1 MVHAAHDD
9 RAPARRIDDCW
20 NRIGT
25 RGDGSCPRL
34 AAHARCLNCPVFA
47 QAAATLLDRPLS
59 DADFAEAAGTGAAH
73 DAHDAHEAHDAHNA
87 PPDARADDANAP
99 QTALAFRIADEW
111 LGLPV
116 PALRQIDGQR
126 PIHPLPHRRNG
137 VVLGLVNV
145 RGTLTIAASLG
156 ALLGLDLGV
165 EHDAAARHASRHVH
179 ARLLVVEHR
188 GDTVALPVD
197 EVEGVLRF
205 AASALL
211 PAPTTLAHAATM
223 HTRGLLAWRDT
234 TLGLLDADRV
244 FDSLARSLR

>member
-59 DADFAEAAGTGAAH
+59 DADFAEAART
-73 DAHDAHEAHDAHNA
+73 AHEAHDTHQA

-116 PALRQIDGQR
+116 PALRQIDGPR

-156 ALLGLDLGV
+156 ALLGLDLGL
-165 EHDAAARHASRHVH
+165 EHDAAGRHASRHAQ

>member
-59 DADFAEAAGTGAAH
+59 DADFAEAARTAHGAH
-73 DAHDAHEAHDAHNA
+73 DTHQA

-116 PALRQIDGQR
+116 PALRQIDGPR

-156 ALLGLDLGV
+156 ALLGLDLGL
-165 EHDAAARHASRHVH
+165 EHDAAGRHASRHAQ

-211 PAPTTLAHAATM
+211 PAPTTLAHAAAM

>member
-25 RGDGSCPRL
+25 RGDGTCPRL

-59 DADFAEAAGTGAAH
+59 DADFAEAART
-73 DAHDAHEAHDAHNA
+73 AHEAHDTHQA

-116 PALRQIDGQR
+116 PALRQIDGPR

-156 ALLGLDLGV
+156 ALLGLDLGL
-165 EHDAAARHASRHVH
+165 EHDAAGRHASRHAH

-188 GDTVALPVD
+188 GNTVALPVD

>member
-34 AAHARCLNCPVFA
+34 AVHARCLNCPVFA

-59 DADFAEAAGTGAAH
+59 DADFAEAART
-73 DAHDAHEAHDAHNA
+73 AHEAHDTHQA

-99 QTALAFRIADEW
+99 QTALAFRIANEW

-116 PALRQIDGQR
+116 PALRQIDGPR

-156 ALLGLDLGV
+156 ALLGLDLGLDL
-165 EHDAAARHASRHVH
+165 EHDAAGRHASRHAH

>member
-25 RGDGSCPRL
+25 RGDGTCPRL

-59 DADFAEAAGTGAAH
+59 DADFAEAART
-73 DAHDAHEAHDAHNA
+73 AHEAHDTLKAHKA

-116 PALRQIDGQR
+116 PALRQIDGPR

-156 ALLGLDLGV
+156 ALLSLDLGLDPGL
-165 EHDAAARHASRHVH
+165 EHDAAGRHASRHAH

-188 GDTVALPVD
+188 GDMVALPVD

>member
-25 RGDGSCPRL
+25 RGDGTCPRL
-34 AAHARCLNCPVFA
+34 AAHARCLNCPMFA

-59 DADFAEAAGTGAAH
+59 DADFAEAART
-73 DAHDAHEAHDAHNA
+73 AHEAHDTHQA

-116 PALRQIDGQR
+116 PALRQIDGPR

-156 ALLGLDLGV
+156 ALLSLDLSLDLGL
-165 EHDAAARHASRHVH
+165 EHDAAGQHASRHAH

-188 GDTVALPVD
+188 GNTVALPVD

-205 AASALL
+205 TASALL

>member
-9 RAPARRIDDCW
+9 RASARRIDDCW

-25 RGDGSCPRL
+25 RGDGTCPRL

-59 DADFAEAAGTGAAH
+59 DADFAEAART
-73 DAHDAHEAHDAHNA
+73 AHEAHDTHQA

-116 PALRQIDGQR
+116 PALRQIDGPR

-156 ALLGLDLGV
+156 ALLGLDLGL
-165 EHDAAARHASRHVH
+165 EQDAAGRHASRHAH

>member
-9 RAPARRIDDCW
+9 SAPARRIDDCW

-59 DADFAEAAGTGAAH
+59 DADFAEAART
-73 DAHDAHEAHDAHNA
+73 AHEAHDTHQA

-116 PALRQIDGQR
+116 PALRQIDGPR

-156 ALLGLDLGV
+156 ALLGLDLGLDL
-165 EHDAAARHASRHVH
+165 EHDAAGRHASRHAH

>member
-1 MVHAAHDD
+1 MVHAAHDE
-9 RAPARRIDDCW
+9 RAPTPRIDDCW

-34 AAHARCLNCPVFA
+34 VAHARCLNCPVFA
-47 QAAATLLDRPLS
+47 QAAATLLDRPVS
-59 DADFAEAAGTGAAH
+59 DADFAEAARTAR
-73 DAHDAHEAHDAHNA
+73 EA

-99 QTALAFRIADEW
+99 QSALAFRIADEW

-116 PALRQIDGQR
+116 PALRQIDGPR

-145 RGTLTIAASLG
+145 HGTLTIAASLG
-156 ALLGLDLGV
+156 ALLGL
-165 EHDAAARHASRHVH
+165 ERDAAGRHASRHAH
-179 ARLLVVEHR
+179 ARLLLVEHR

-211 PAPTTLAHAATM
+211 PAPTTLAHAAAM
-223 HTRGLLAWRDT
+223 HARGLLAWRDT
-234 TLGLLDADRV
+234 TLGLLDADGV

>member
-59 DADFAEAAGTGAAH
+59 DADFAEAART
-73 DAHDAHEAHDAHNA
+73 AHEAHDTHQA

-116 PALRQIDGQR
+116 PALRQIDGPR

-156 ALLGLDLGV
+156 ALLGL
-165 EHDAAARHASRHVH
+165 EHDAAGRHASRHAH

>member
-25 RGDGSCPRL
+25 RGDGTCPRL

-59 DADFAEAAGTGAAH
+59 DADFAEAART
-73 DAHDAHEAHDAHNA
+73 AHEAHDTHQA

-116 PALRQIDGQR
+116 PALRQIDGPR

-156 ALLGLDLGV
+156 ALLGLDLGL
-165 EHDAAARHASRHVH
+165 EHDAAGRHASRHAH

>member
-73 DAHDAHEAHDAHNA
+73 DAHEAHDAHNA

-116 PALRQIDGQR
+116 PALRQIDGPR

-165 EHDAAARHASRHVH
+165 EHDAAARHASRHAH

>member
-25 RGDGSCPRL
+25 RGDGTCPRL

-59 DADFAEAAGTGAAH
+59 DADFAEAART
-73 DAHDAHEAHDAHNA
+73 AHEAHDAHKAHKA
-87 PPDARADDANAP
+87 PPDALADDANAP

-116 PALRQIDGQR
+116 PALRQIDGPR

-156 ALLGLDLGV
+156 ALLSLDLGL
-165 EHDAAARHASRHVH
+165 EHDAAGRHASRHAH

>member
-59 DADFAEAAGTGAAH
+59 DADFAEAART
-73 DAHDAHEAHDAHNA
+73 AHEAHDTHQA

-116 PALRQIDGQR
+116 PALRQIDGPR

-156 ALLGLDLGV
+156 ALLGLDLGL
-165 EHDAAARHASRHVH
+165 EQDAAGRHASRHAH

>member
-25 RGDGSCPRL
+25 RGDGTCPRL

-59 DADFAEAAGTGAAH
+59 DADFAEAART
-73 DAHDAHEAHDAHNA
+73 AHEAHDTHQA

-116 PALRQIDGQR
+116 PALRQIDGPR

-156 ALLGLDLGV
+156 ALLGLDLGL
-165 EHDAAARHASRHVH
+165 EHDAAARHASRHAH

-234 TLGLLDADRV
+234 TLGLLDTDRV

>member
-25 RGDGSCPRL
+25 RGDGTCPRL
-34 AAHARCLNCPVFA
+34 AAHARCPNCPVFA

-59 DADFAEAAGTGAAH
+59 DADFAEAART
-73 DAHDAHEAHDAHNA
+73 AHEAHDAHNA

-116 PALRQIDGQR
+116 PALRQIDGPR

-156 ALLGLDLGV
+156 ALLGLDLGL
-165 EHDAAARHASRHVH
+165 EHDAAARHASRHAH

>member
-59 DADFAEAAGTGAAH
+59 DADFAEAART
-73 DAHDAHEAHDAHNA
+73 AHEAHDAHQA
-87 PPDARADDANAP
+87 PPDAHADDANAP

-116 PALRQIDGQR
+116 PALRQIDGPR

-156 ALLGLDLGV
+156 ALLGLDLGL
-165 EHDAAARHASRHVH
+165 EHDAAGLHASRHAH

>member
-59 DADFAEAAGTGAAH
+59 DADFAEAART
-73 DAHDAHEAHDAHNA
+73 AHEAHDTHQA

-116 PALRQIDGQR
+116 PALRQIDGPR

-156 ALLGLDLGV
+156 ALLGLGLDL
-165 EHDAAARHASRHVH
+165 EHDAAGRHASRHAH

>member
-59 DADFAEAAGTGAAH
+59 DADFAEAART
-73 DAHDAHEAHDAHNA
+73 AHEAHDTHQA

-116 PALRQIDGQR
+116 PALRQIDGPR

-156 ALLGLDLGV
+156 ALLSLDLGL
-165 EHDAAARHASRHVH
+165 EHDAAGRHASRHAH

>member
-34 AAHARCLNCPVFA
+34 AVHARCLNCPVFA

-59 DADFAEAAGTGAAH
+59 DADFAEAART
-73 DAHDAHEAHDAHNA
+73 AHEAHDAHKA
-87 PPDARADDANAP
+87 PPDALADDATAP

-116 PALRQIDGQR
+116 PALRQIDGPR

-156 ALLGLDLGV
+156 ALLGLDLGL
-165 EHDAAARHASRHVH
+165 EHDAAGRHASRHAH

>member
-59 DADFAEAAGTGAAH
+59 DADFAEAART
-73 DAHDAHEAHDAHNA
+73 AHEDHDTHQA

-116 PALRQIDGQR
+116 PALRQIDGPR

-156 ALLGLDLGV
+156 ALLGLDVGLDL
-165 EHDAAARHASRHVH
+165 EHDAAGRHASRHAH

>member
-9 RAPARRIDDCW
+9 RAPARRIEDCW

-59 DADFAEAAGTGAAH
+59 DADFAEAART
-73 DAHDAHEAHDAHNA
+73 AHEAHDTHQA

-116 PALRQIDGQR
+116 PALRQIDGPR

-156 ALLGLDLGV
+156 ALLSLDLGL
-165 EHDAAARHASRHVH
+165 EHDAAGRHASRHAH

>member
-25 RGDGSCPRL
+25 RGDGTCPRL

-59 DADFAEAAGTGAAH
+59 DADFAEAAGT
-73 DAHDAHEAHDAHNA
+73 AHEAHDTHKAHKA
-87 PPDARADDANAP
+87 PPDALADDANAP

-116 PALRQIDGQR
+116 PALRQIDGPR

-156 ALLGLDLGV
+156 ALLSLDLGLDLGL
-165 EHDAAARHASRHVH
+165 EHDAAGRHASRHAQ

>member
-9 RAPARRIDDCW
+9 RAPARHIDDCW

-25 RGDGSCPRL
+25 RGDGTCPRL

-59 DADFAEAAGTGAAH
+59 DADFAEAARTAHEAHEAH
-73 DAHDAHEAHDAHNA
+73 DAHDAHKA
-87 PPDARADDANAP
+87 PPDALADDANAQ

-116 PALRQIDGQR
+116 PALRQIDGPR

-156 ALLGLDLGV
+156 ALLGLDLSLDL
-165 EHDAAARHASRHVH
+165 EHDAAGRHASRHAH

>member
-9 RAPARRIDDCW
+9 RAPARHIDDCW

-25 RGDGSCPRL
+25 RGDGTCPRL

-59 DADFAEAAGTGAAH
+59 DADFAEAART
-73 DAHDAHEAHDAHNA
+73 AHEAHDTHKA

-116 PALRQIDGQR
+116 PALRQIDGPR

-156 ALLGLDLGV
+156 ALLGLDLGL
-165 EHDAAARHASRHVH
+165 EHDAAGRHASRHAH
-179 ARLLVVEHR
+179 TRLLVVEHR

>member
-1 MVHAAHDD
+1 MVHAAHDG

-59 DADFAEAAGTGAAH
+59 DADFAEAART
-73 DAHDAHEAHDAHNA
+73 AHEAHDTHQA

-116 PALRQIDGQR
+116 PALRQIDGPR

-156 ALLGLDLGV
+156 ALLGLDLGLGL
-165 EHDAAARHASRHVH
+165 EHDAAGRRAPRHAH

-211 PAPTTLAHAATM
+211 PAPTMLAHAATM

>member
-34 AAHARCLNCPVFA
+34 TAHARCLNCPVFA

-59 DADFAEAAGTGAAH
+59 DADFAEAART
-73 DAHDAHEAHDAHNA
+73 AHEAHDAHKA
-87 PPDARADDANAP
+87 PPDALADDANAP

-116 PALRQIDGQR
+116 PALRQIDGPR

-156 ALLGLDLGV
+156 ALLSLDLGLDPGL
-165 EHDAAARHASRHVH
+165 EHDAAGRHAPRHAH

-234 TLGLLDADRV
+234 TLGLLDTDRV

>member
-25 RGDGSCPRL
+25 RGDGTCPRL

-59 DADFAEAAGTGAAH
+59 DADFAEAART
-73 DAHDAHEAHDAHNA
+73 AHEAHDTHQA

-116 PALRQIDGQR
+116 PALRQIDGPR

-156 ALLGLDLGV
+156 ALLGLDLGL
-165 EHDAAARHASRHVH
+165 EHDAAGQHASRHAH

-197 EVEGVLRF
+197 AVEGVLRF

>member
-25 RGDGSCPRL
+25 RGDGTCPRL

-59 DADFAEAAGTGAAH
+59 DADFAEAART
-73 DAHDAHEAHDAHNA
+73 AHEAHDTHQA
-87 PPDARADDANAP
+87 PPDALADDANAP

-116 PALRQIDGQR
+116 PALRQIDGPR

-156 ALLGLDLGV
+156 ALLGLDVGLDL
-165 EHDAAARHASRHVH
+165 EHDAAGRHASRHAH

>member
-25 RGDGSCPRL
+25 RGDGTCPRL

-59 DADFAEAAGTGAAH
+59 DADFAEAART
-73 DAHDAHEAHDAHNA
+73 AHDAHEAHDAHDA

-116 PALRQIDGQR
+116 PTLRQIDGPR

-156 ALLGLDLGV
+156 ALLGL
-165 EHDAAARHASRHVH
+165 EHDAAGRHASRHAH

>member
-25 RGDGSCPRL
+25 RGDGTCPRL

-59 DADFAEAAGTGAAH
+59 DADFAEAART
-73 DAHDAHEAHDAHNA
+73 AHEAHDAHNA

-116 PALRQIDGQR
+116 PALRQIDGPR

-156 ALLGLDLGV
+156 ALLGLDLGL
-165 EHDAAARHASRHVH
+165 EHDAAGLHASRQAQ

>member
-59 DADFAEAAGTGAAH
+59 DADFAEAART
-73 DAHDAHEAHDAHNA
+73 AHEAHDAHQA
-87 PPDARADDANAP
+87 PPDARADDANSP

-116 PALRQIDGQR
+116 PALRQIDGPR

-156 ALLGLDLGV
+156 ALLGLDLGLDLGL
-165 EHDAAARHASRHVH
+165 EHDAAGRHASRHAH

>member
-59 DADFAEAAGTGAAH
+59 DADFAEAART
-73 DAHDAHEAHDAHNA
+73 AHEAHDAHQA
-87 PPDARADDANAP
+87 PPDARADDANAL

-116 PALRQIDGQR
+116 PALRQIDGPR

-156 ALLGLDLGV
+156 ALLGLDVGLDL
-165 EHDAAARHASRHVH
+165 EHDAAGRHASRHAH

>member
-25 RGDGSCPRL
+25 HGDGSCPRL

-59 DADFAEAAGTGAAH
+59 DADFAEAARPP
-73 DAHDAHEAHDAHNA
+73 HEAS
-87 PPDARADDANAP
+87 PDARADDANAP
-99 QTALAFRIADEW
+99 QSALAFRIADEW

-116 PALRQIDGQR
+116 PALRQIDGPR

-145 RGTLTIAASLG
+145 RGALTIAASLG
-156 ALLGLDLGV
+156 ALLGIDLGI
-165 EHDAAARHASRHVH
+165 ERDAAGRHASRHAH

-211 PAPTTLAHAATM
+211 PAPTTLAHAAAR
-223 HTRGLLAWRDT
+223 HTQGLLAWRDT

>member
-25 RGDGSCPRL
+25 RGDGTCPRL

-59 DADFAEAAGTGAAH
+59 DADFAEAART
-73 DAHDAHEAHDAHNA
+73 AHEAHDAHQA

-116 PALRQIDGQR
+116 PTLRQIDGPR

-156 ALLGLDLGV
+156 ALLGLDLGL
-165 EHDAAARHASRHVH
+165 EHDAAGRHASRHAH

>member
-59 DADFAEAAGTGAAH
+59 DADFAEAART
-73 DAHDAHEAHDAHNA
+73 AHEAHDAHQA

-116 PALRQIDGQR
+116 PALRQIDGPR

-156 ALLGLDLGV
+156 ALLGLDLGL
-165 EHDAAARHASRHVH
+165 EHDAAGRHASRHAH

>member
-25 RGDGSCPRL
+25 RGDGTCPRL

-59 DADFAEAAGTGAAH
+59 DADFAEAART
-73 DAHDAHEAHDAHNA
+73 AHEAHDTHKAHKA

-116 PALRQIDGQR
+116 PALRQIDGPR

-156 ALLGLDLGV
+156 ALLSLDLGLDLGL
-165 EHDAAARHASRHVH
+165 EHDAAGRHAPRHAH

-234 TLGLLDADRV
+234 TLGLLDTDRV